1 MFWPKK
7 KKTTATPKA
16 AKKIVG
22 ESKSLPLSYL
32 KRLIP
37 IGRLA
42 DDELKKLRVTLSH
55 YKAGETIF
63 TQSESSDSLSYI
75 VKGQCFLETNSGSGY
90 DIDAKTFKS
99 CYPLSSHVNRQ
110 CTAIAKTDV
119 SVIHF
124 PQQTLHHSSNSDS
137 RNPLVKIADI
147 PEKLQKN
154 YFYRRFCQH
163 FKEHKLFIPS
173 LPDVS
178 LKLRQAMQKNIGVD
192 EAVKIIS
199 LDPVISSKLIQIVN
213 SPLYRDTKQISNCH
227 DAVARLG
234 LTQTR
239 NLVTSISLQNLFKSQ
254 DKELNQLSL
263 ALWKQSVHVSC
274 ISYTLAS
281 QTGKA
286 NPDEALLAGLIH
298 NIGAIPVIIFADSL
312 EDKNYSPQDL
322 NLSIQTLQGLLG
334 NYILEQW
341 EFPKLFRHIP
351 RDSENWYHNKSET
364 LDLSDIVLL
373 ARFHSYIDSQQMKKI
388 PPIHTLPAF
397 VKLGDHS
404 LTPEM
409 SLQTLHDAR
418 QQIHEAMSLFRG

>member
-1 MFWPKK
+1 MFWQ
-7 KKTTATPKA
+7 KKTKNTLPSEAGKKTADNLKT
-16 AKKIVG
+16 
-22 ESKSLPLSYL
+22 LPLKYL

-37 IGRLA
+37 IGRLT

-63 TQSESSDSLSYI
+63 TQSDSSDSLTYI

-90 DIDAKTFKS
+90 DIDATTFKS
-99 CYPLSSHVNRQ
+99 CYPLSSHIHRQ

-119 SVIHF
+119 SVIHL
-124 PQQTLHHSSNSDS
+124 PQQTLQHSSNSDA
-137 RNPLVKIADI
+137 RNPLLNNADI
-147 PEKLQKN
+147 PEKLQTN
-154 YFYRRFCQH
+154 HFYRQFCHH

-178 LKLRQAMQKNIGVD
+178 LKLRHAMQKNIGVD
-192 EAVKIIS
+192 EAVKIIN
-199 LDPVISSKLIQIVN
+199 LDPIISSKLIQIVN
-213 SPLYRDTKQISNCH
+213 SPLYRGIKQISNCH

-234 LTQTR
+234 LTKTR

-254 DKELNQLSL
+254 DKELNELSL
-263 ALWKQSVHVSC
+263 ALWKQSVHVSS

-298 NIGAIPVIIFADSL
+298 NIGAIPIIIFADSL
-312 EDKNYSPQDL
+312 EDKNHNSQDL
-322 NLSIQTLQGLLG
+322 TLTIQTLQGLLG

-341 EFPKLFRHIP
+341 EFPRLFRHIP
-351 RDSENWYHNKSET
+351 RDSENWYLNKNET
-364 LDLSDIVLL
+364 LNLSDIVLL
-373 ARFHSYIDSQQMKKI
+373 ARFHSFIGSKQMLKM

-397 VKLGDHS
+397 LKLGDHS

-409 SLQTLHDAR
+409 SLQTIQDAR
-418 QQIHEAMSLFRG
+418 QQIHEAMSLFKG